1 LCCHPS
7 LVAIASSNEAFEYPV
22 SGTGLEVK
30 TNELEKSYKE
40 NGGSGSETP
49 WSDQLWREKK
59 SRAIM
64 PDRIYSGA
72 VSLGTIA
79 PG

>member
-1 LCCHPS
+1 MRGVDDATLGAARRSNLCCHPS

-40 NGGSGSETP
+40 IGGSGSETP
-49 WSDQLWREKK
+49 
-59 SRAIM
+59 
-64 PDRIYSGA
+64 
-72 VSLGTIA
+72 
-79 PG
+79 